1 MNGKYS
7 LPVVKAVDMIW
18 TSFDCEEIRRG
29 YAMLFKAAQQ
39 GDADALAFVARCF
52 MGEEYVWSG
61 AGFTPDDENASK
73 LMQKSALM
81 GSATGVLCAVR
92 SGNFTPSVQR
102 GMPFASFKEAF
113 EEILGQAERGNAFC
127 CYMIG
132 NVYFWGDYLLVE
144 PELAKEFKTENK
156 YYAWAYPIA
165 KEWYERSFRGR
176 ICAGW
181 GNYCDI
187 RKSGLCAIRQD
198 VFESYYQMLAEIS
211 PVICNNYGH
220 YLEYDKNNPQAG
232 LTYYAK
238 AAYRGDPQGAYNA
251 GHIYE
256 GGEIVEENIE
266 IAYQFYEM
274 AARGGHP
281 AGQFEMGYYHFEGCG
296 GAEQDYAKAV
306 QWFEKAYENP
316 KCSDVTM
323 AQVAAYLGICC
334 QDGLGVVQ
342 DDDAALEYLQEAEEG
357 MDHLWDSIKEKVL
370 IALGVAYAS
379 GRGTE
384 VDIELGYQYFE
395 DAAKLGSEEA
405 KEYMQYI
412 NSPEYGAEERVEAT
426 KAIDPFYQGLAERIR
441 EAVEKDL
448 SEIFDQIGDEHI
460 YTAALVTDSYCCSL
474 FLAVNTVEY
483 FDNECEEPDDVGKWH
498 PDEWGYSDG
507 HGSELVKLS
516 RLLWE
521 NQNNLPSEAFFFDAL
536 IAAMK
541 QLKETGIFGERTEEI
556 TFFVSISDDEE
567 AENLEDFSAGQLNSP
582 EVATAFLNR
591 NK

>member
-18 TSFDCEEIRRG
+18 TSFDREEIRRG

-92 SGNFTPSVQR
+92 SGNFTPAVQR

-113 EEILGQAERGNAFC
+113 EEILSQAERGNAFC

-144 PELAKEFKTENK
+144 PELAKEFKTEDK
-156 YYAWAYPIA
+156 YHTWAYPIA
-165 KEWYERSFRGR
+165 KEWYERSFKGR

-187 RKSGLCAIRQD
+187 RKSGLCAIKQD
-198 VFESYYQMLAEIS
+198 IFEFYYQMLAEIS

-220 YLEYDKNNPQAG
+220 YLEYSKNNPQAA

-238 AAYRGDPQGAYNA
+238 AAYLGDPQGAYNA

-266 IAYQFYEM
+266 VAYQFYEM
-274 AARGGHP
+274 AANREHP

-296 GAEQDYAKAV
+296 SAKQDYAKAV

-316 KCSDVTM
+316 KCSEKTKVQT
-323 AQVAAYLGICC
+323 AAYLGICC
-334 QDGLGVVQ
+334 QEGLGVVQ

-357 MDHLWDSIKEKVL
+357 KEHLWDSIKEKVL

-384 VDIELGYQYFE
+384 EDIELGYQYFE
-395 DAAKLGSEEA
+395 EAAELGSEEA

-412 NSPEYGAEERVEAT
+412 NSPEYEADERIEAT
-426 KAIDPFYQGLAERIR
+426 RAIEPFYQGLAERIR
-441 EAVEKDL
+441 EALEKAL
-448 SEIFDQIGDEHI
+448 REIFAQIGDEHI
-460 YTAALVTDSYCCSL
+460 YATALVTDRYCCSL

-483 FDNECEEPDDVGKWH
+483 FDNECEEPDDESKWH

-507 HGSELVKLS
+507 HDSELVKLS

-521 NQNNLPSEAFFFDAL
+521 NHNNLPSEAFFFDTL
-536 IAAMK
+536 IDAMK

-567 AENLEDFSAGQLNSP
+567 AENLEDFSARQLNSP
-582 EVATAFLNR
+582 ELAIAFLNR
-591 NK
+591 EK